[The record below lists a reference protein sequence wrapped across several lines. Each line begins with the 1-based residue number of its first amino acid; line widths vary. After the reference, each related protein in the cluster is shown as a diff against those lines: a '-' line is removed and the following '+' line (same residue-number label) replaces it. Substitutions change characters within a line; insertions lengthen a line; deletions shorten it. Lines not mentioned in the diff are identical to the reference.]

1 MPREIQCPFCTG
13 EILTKKAG
21 RPFQTIS
28 AFLQRSFSIRIPTNI
43 LTFLQENLPVSK
55 KSILSGDCKVCEGTG
70 TIEDPS
76 DDTDKYEEAKSI
88 AESFQNEIEENE
100 AKLAPPC
107 GNRYTIIQGCDLLEV
122 GLGMNNAPSYRVD
135 REKSIRNK
143 GLIDPSEINAKEGG
157 PQIPEG
163 ARANHVQGLNPLA
176 SPGGHYVIKCSNR
189 FSIITGAQGIDI
201 TTGGPITISGGVTQ
215 ITGPEVT
222 IGTQTGKCV
231 IEGET
236 VNLNGKSIEVTPS
249 DGHFFVKGTASCTG
263 NMMVGGHTHSESA
276 SIVKLETTGK
286 NEPSKISA
294 PGNTYGGP
302 AFWGG
307 LSPVPEASQAALK
320 SLVGYVNLNTT
331 NPEHAK
337 IVASPRFA
345 QGIQDELAN
354 LLYVSRPQELTFTGY
369 ILPGQCVV
377 VGPEGTS
384 TNPAPIPIFNFPH
397 IHAMPDQMHVHE
409 TRIPDIKCDSDS
421 AEQLRKEQAGVAS
434 SAPLHKSS
442 TNAAAIATSLW
453 GAISPV
459 FVGTAKT
466 TQEGIYD
473 K

>member
-1 MPREIQCPFCTG
+1 MARQVQCPFCTG
-13 EILTKKAG
+13 QILTKKAG

-28 AFLQRSFSIRIPTNI
+28 AFLQRAFSIRIPTAI
-43 LTFLQENLPVSK
+43 LTFLQENLPISK
-55 KSILSGDCKVCEGTG
+55 KSILKEDCKVCEGKG

-76 DDTDKYEEAKSI
+76 DDTDRYEQSKSI
-88 AESFQNEIEENE
+88 AESYQKEIEENE

-122 GLGMNNAPSYRVD
+122 GLGMNDAPSYRID
-135 REKSIRNK
+135 KEKGIRNK
-143 GLIDPSEINAKEGG
+143 GLIDPSQIDNNKGG

-163 ARANHVQGLNPLA
+163 AKANHVQGLNPLA

-189 FSIITGAQGIDI
+189 FSIITGSQGLDI
-201 TTGGPITISGGVTQ
+201 TTGGPITINGGITQ

-222 IGTQTGKCV
+222 IGTQTGRCV

-236 VNLNGKSIEVTPS
+236 VNLNGKSVEVAPS

-286 NEPSKISA
+286 NEPSKIGA

-307 LSPVPEASQAALK
+307 IAPEALQAALK
-320 SLVGYVNLNTT
+320 SLVGYVNINTT

-337 IVASPRFA
+337 IIASPRFA
-345 QGIQDELAN
+345 QGLQDEVAN
-354 LLYVSRPQELTFTGY
+354 LLYVARPQELVQTGWAIVPTF
-369 ILPGQCVV
+369 
-377 VGPEGTS
+377 GPC
-384 TNPAPIPIFNFPH
+384 PVFNFPH

-409 TRIPDIKCDSDS
+409 TRIPDIKCDADT
-421 AEQLRKEQAGVAS
+421 AEQLRGEQAGVAAA
-434 SAPLHKSS
+434 APLHKSS
-442 TNAAAIATSLW
+442 SSFATLATGLW
-453 GAISPV
+453 SSISTV
-459 FVGTAKT
+459 FIGVAKA
-466 TQEGIYD
+466 TQERVYN